1 MQITHRSESISSRI
15 RHQRFLCIVLF
26 LFSVF
31 LLFSRPPTHTLTVSS
46 FPSAHLGAWQDRYIQ
61 RRRVSETD
69 GRTDGWMEGSRG
81 KGRIDERVK
90 VKLGST
96 YYYYYRRWT
105 RTAERRK
112 KTHHHHDVYMCIVYQ
127 KPGATSL
134 LSETL
139 MDPVKNM
146 AAKAQH
152 THRLDGPT

>member
-1 MQITHRSESISSRI
+1 M
-15 RHQRFLCIVLF
+15 
-26 LFSVF
+26 
-31 LLFSRPPTHTLTVSS
+31 
-46 FPSAHLGAWQDRYIQ
+46 G
-61 RRRVSETD
+61 
-69 GRTDGWMEGSRG
+69 
-81 KGRIDERVK
+81 GRIDERVK

-105 RTAERRK
+105 RTVEQSRAEREYGRVGPGDLCVRREE

-127 KPGATSL
+127 KPGARSL

-152 THRLDGPT
+152 THIG